1 MKFFDGLYLYELVLL
16 VLGALLFLALL
27 IALMTLVLQGKPF
40 ARLLL
45 FFVLP
50 ILMIGFPGIKS
61 IAISKDLIKIE
72 LKLQDLLQ
80 NPTDSTSR
88 ISLVNEL
95 ANLSTRPFSNP
106 QSLVAIANAQ
116 IALGD
121 NTAAEA
127 NVKKALNV
135 SPQLP
140 AALELKKRVELD
152 RKLAELTTQLEK
164 SPNDVAAKTQLA
176 NTVSEVAPLNIINPA
191 AITNVARAQRIL
203 GDQVNAQA
211 NVDKALAIKPDF
223 APAILLGE
231 RMRSSANEPVTGN

>member
-1 MKFFDGLYLYELVLL
+1 MKFFDGLYLYEIVLL
-16 VLGALLFLALL
+16 VLGALLFLALI
-27 IALMTLVLQGKPF
+27 IAFMTLVIRGEPF
-40 ARLLL
+40 AKLLL
-45 FFVLP
+45 FFALP

-61 IAISKDLIKIE
+61 IEIREGLIKIE
-72 LKLQDLLQ
+72 LKLQYLLQ

-95 ANLSTRPFSNP
+95 ANLSSRPFSNP
-106 QSLVAIANAQ
+106 RSLVTIANAQ

-121 NTAAEA
+121 NTAAET

-140 AALELKKRVELD
+140 AALELKKRIELD
-152 RKLAELTTQLEK
+152 SKLAELTTQVEK
-164 SPNDVAAKTQLA
+164 SPNDIAAKTQLA
-176 NTVSEVAPLNIINPA
+176 KTVNEIAPLNIVNPA

-211 NVDKALAIKPDF
+211 NIDKALAIKPDF
-223 APAILLGE
+223 APAIQLGE
-231 RMRSSANEPVTGN
+231 RMRSATERNP